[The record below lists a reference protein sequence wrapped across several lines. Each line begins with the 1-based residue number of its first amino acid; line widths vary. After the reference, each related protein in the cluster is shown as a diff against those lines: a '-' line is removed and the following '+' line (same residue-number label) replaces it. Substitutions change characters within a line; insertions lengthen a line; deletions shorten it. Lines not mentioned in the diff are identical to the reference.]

1 VDYLVAAV
9 DLRLNPQRQRRKLL
23 LNRMLLR
30 LGRAQM
36 NGLNLLKF
44 PKGKGLQGAGVCAGP
59 AVFDFYFPRQG
70 KKGRNLKSI
79 NPRLGVSNAAGME

>member
-1 VDYLVAAV
+1 MAAA
-9 DLRLNPQRQRRKLL
+9 DLRLNPQRQRRKLV

-59 AVFDFYFPRQG
+59 AVSDCCSLEQG
-70 KKGRNLKSI
+70 RKGRNLKSI
-79 NPRLGVSNAAGME
+79 NPRLGVNNG